1 MRSLKIVDARTIAVH
16 SAYRMGRHG
25 GGLPGELN
33 HVESFTFMGYSGSI
47 HKHDN
52 MLTFIGNGSAESFEN
67 TGDMTDLAVMI
78 NHDNNRSPDIY
89 RMLHHRNAAVVMI
102 YTGVETP
109 PSARF
114 RSLMPMAV
122 NTLMH

>member
-1 MRSLKIVDARTIAVH
+1 MLL
-16 SAYRMGRHG
+16 AYRMGRRAR
-25 GGLPGELN
+25 GGLQLMKRGELN

-78 NHDNNRSPDIY
+78 NHDNNRSLADIY
-89 RMLHHRNAAVVMI
+89 KDAIDRNAAVVMI
-102 YTGVETP
+102 YTEGVETP
-109 PSARF
+109 PSA
-114 RSLMPMAV
+114 P
-122 NTLMH
+122 